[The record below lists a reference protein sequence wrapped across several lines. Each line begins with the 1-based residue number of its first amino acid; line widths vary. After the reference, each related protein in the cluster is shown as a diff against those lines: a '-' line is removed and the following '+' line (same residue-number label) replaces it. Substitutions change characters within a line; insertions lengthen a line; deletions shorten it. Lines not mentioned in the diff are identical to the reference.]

1 MTDGDVFMSIS
12 DFFKRPF
19 LWTGILWLFF
29 FLSFA
34 CFKIDGV
41 TAVNY
46 LSAAAFL
53 GTVFYLYA
61 RNKEKIRKIPEKK
74 RKAVFYMLGG
84 VVMGIIMIYTFDHV
98 KSNPAI
104 HSRNDMIPF
113 FFLTGG
119 LFLYAVIVSLKK
131 KWCEKRILLVILLLS
146 SIVHLF
152 FIMSAKF
159 NVAQWDTGSFFSTGN
174 GHMGYIEYLYH
185 NHFIPAQFDPR
196 EKWQYYHPPLYH
208 LTEAVLLKL
217 QTLCGVDMMTAV
229 NNTQYPTMLYG
240 MITTT
245 CSYFI
250 FKEMKLK
257 KLPVICATSVIAFSP
272 AFIYVSGFVNNDMLS
287 VMFVFLCI
295 LYTLRWHKNP
305 TLRNILKIALCFG
318 LGMLSKM
325 SVSLIAPSVAVVF
338 ISVLFKSLK
347 SKEYRTFGKYIG
359 QMLAFLAVAAPLS
372 LYWSLRNLIRFGVP
386 LGYVPESNISIQYI
400 PQDIIT
406 RLFDFRPYQ
415 LINPYFNLIE
425 YGDNFNEYNP
435 LMALLKTSASEEGLI
450 RFTFGEPA
458 GYALLFSTLMT
469 AACALVLMIYVMCKK
484 NTLAPVWKVFL
495 GVTYVIYLFSYEWFC
510 IGYPY
515 TCTEHIRYAMPLIL
529 VGALSIGL
537 GLKYLSPK
545 KSALSRI
552 FVCITAVSVGI
563 FSLISVFLFVYK
575 GVVTSVQ
582 MML

>member
-34 CFKIDGV
+34 CFKIDRV
-41 TAVNY
+41 TVISY
-46 LSAAAFL
+46 LFAAAFL
-53 GTVFYLYA
+53 GAVFYLFA
-61 RNKEKIRKIPEKK
+61 RKKEKTRKIPEKK
-74 RKAVFYMLGG
+74 RVSIFYMLGG
-84 VVMGIIMIYTFDHV
+84 VVTGLVMMYVFDHV

-104 HSRNDMIPF
+104 HSRNEMIPF

-119 LFLYAVIVSLKK
+119 LFLYAAVVSLKK
-131 KWCEKRILLVILLLS
+131 KWCEKRIIFAILLLS
-146 SIVHLF
+146 SFVHLF
-152 FIMSAKF
+152 YMMSSKF
-159 NVAQWDTGSFFSTGN
+159 NIAQWDNYSFFSTGN
-174 GHMGYIEYLYH
+174 GHMGYIEYLY
-185 NHFIPAQFDPR
+185 NHHLIPAQFDPR
-196 EKWQYYHPPLYH
+196 EKWQYYHPPLHH
-208 LTEAVLLKL
+208 LIEAFLLKL
-217 QTLCGVDMMTAV
+217 QTLCGVDLVTAI
-229 NNTQYPTMLYG
+229 NNLQYPTLLYS

-272 AFIYVSGFVNNDMLS
+272 AFVYVGGFINNDMLS
-287 VMFVFLCI
+287 VMFIFLCI
-295 LYTLRWHKNP
+295 LCTLRWHKNP
-305 TLRNILKIALCFG
+305 AVRNILKIALCFG

-325 SVSLIAPSVAVVF
+325 SVSLIAPPIAV
-338 ISVLFKSLK
+338 ILIYALLKSLK

-386 LGYVPESNISIQYI
+386 LGYVPESNIPAQHI

-415 LINPYFNLIE
+415 FMNPYFNLIE
-425 YGDNFNEYNP
+425 YDDNFNEYNP
-435 LMALLKTSASEEGLI
+435 LIALLKTSASEEGMI
-450 RFTFGEPA
+450 RFAIGETA
-458 GYALLFSTLMT
+458 GYALLFSTLIT

-484 NTLAPVWKVFL
+484 NTLAPVWKVFW
-495 GVTYVIYLFSYEWFC
+495 GVTYVTYLFSYEWFC